1 MGLASKWVAR
11 REASEPHPKRRAAR
25 VLALMLLTG
34 AAARAPGA
42 PPEPTLEGLMKTMAA
57 TSGVVA
63 RFHEVKELSLL
74 SSPLDVSGTL
84 YFIPPDRLA
93 RVTTRPGRSKLVI
106 DGKRFSFQ
114 DETTHENVDLSGNPV
129 ARAFVSN
136 FIVLFNGDLDA
147 LRRRYRPD
155 FQVKG
160 GGWTL
165 VLSPLGPPLADVVE
179 RVTLEGQG
187 KSLARMELL
196 ETNGDRTTT
205 TFQDVQIDH
214 RFSPAERERIFAD
227 PGTAATAQ

>member
-1 MGLASKWVAR
+1 MGVASKWATQ
-11 REASEPHPKRRAAR
+11 REASEPRPWRRAAW
-25 VLALMLLTG
+25 VLALTLLIT
-34 AAARAPGA
+34 AAARVPGA
-42 PPEPTLEGLMKTMAA
+42 PPEPSLEDLMKSMAA

-74 SSPLDVSGTL
+74 SSPLEVSGTL

-93 RVTTRPGRSKLVI
+93 RITTRPGRSKLVI
-106 DGKRFSFQ
+106 DGKRFSFR
-114 DETTHENVDLSGNPV
+114 DETAHEDVDLSGNPV

-155 FQVKG
+155 FQVEG
-160 GGWTL
+160 RSWTL
-165 VLSPLGPPLADVVE
+165 ILSPLGPPLADVVK

-187 KSLARMELL
+187 PSLDRMELL

-205 TFQDVQIDH
+205 TFQDVQTDH
-214 RFSPAERERIFAD
+214 RFSPAERERIFAN
-227 PGTAATAQ
+227 PGAAATAQ